1 MENPP
6 VAVVKGEAEEEWLRQ
21 SRDRARFRRGVH
33 SVRQN
38 DCNYAIFWFIHP
50 HLSIPRREPLR
61 NKDSAS
67 ADHNGLV
74 GGSSPA
80 KLTTLSF

>member
-1 MENPP
+1 MAIY
-6 VAVVKGEAEEEWLRQ
+6 V
-21 SRDRARFRRGVH
+21 RGVY

-38 DCNYAIFWFIHP
+38 DCNYAIFWFI
-50 HLSIPRREPLR
+50 PRTSAFRGEGPF
-61 NKDSAS
+61 AS

-80 KLTTLSF
+80 KPTTQSHRSMNFLETRE